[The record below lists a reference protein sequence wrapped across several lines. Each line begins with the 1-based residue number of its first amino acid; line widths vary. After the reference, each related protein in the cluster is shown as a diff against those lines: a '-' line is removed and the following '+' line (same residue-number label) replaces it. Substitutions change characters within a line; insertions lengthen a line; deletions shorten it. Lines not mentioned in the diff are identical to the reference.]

1 MSPPFPKF
9 NSIGPLFF
17 FFIFSLNANV
27 WAVSSG
33 KRTDQYWY
41 KSPNRSAQKKKHTPT
56 FFFLLTRLFFFLYL
70 TPWGLLETTPVTR
83 TKKKCIN
90 FISSSMTWGGYLR
103 CVDASRKVK
112 MVDSSWITK
121 KERRKGIRLR
131 GGIIHGRCGVALPA
145 AYIANRNLECS
156 EILELYFSL
165 ERRGCAGS
173 NEKTWRQQKQL
184 NIFVFAATDVI
195 IALLVYERRGMW
207 TSLS

>member
-1 MSPPFPKF
+1 MRRILAVCRRVQKSQ
-9 NSIGPLFF
+9 NGGLE
-17 FFIFSLNANV
+17 LN
-27 WAVSSG
+27 
-33 KRTDQYWY
+33 Y
-41 KSPNRSAQKKKHTPT
+41 K
-56 FFFLLTRLFFFLYL
+56 
-70 TPWGLLETTPVTR
+70 
-83 TKKKCIN
+83 
-90 FISSSMTWGGYLR
+90 
-103 CVDASRKVK
+103 
-112 MVDSSWITK
+112 K

-195 IALLVYERRGMW
+195 IALLVYERRGM
-207 TSLS
+207 

>member
-17 FFIFSLNANV
+17 FLSFLLTQMFGLSRLVKEPINIDTSLPTV
-27 WAVSSG
+27 
-33 KRTDQYWY
+33 
-41 KSPNRSAQKKKHTPT
+41 PLKKKHTPT

-131 GGIIHGRCGVALPA
+131 GGGDHTWKMWCRVTRC
-145 AYIANRNLECS
+145 
-156 EILELYFSL
+156 
-165 ERRGCAGS
+165 
-173 NEKTWRQQKQL
+173 
-184 NIFVFAATDVI
+184 
-195 IALLVYERRGMW
+195 VYR
-207 TSLS
+207 